1 MNTEPPSAEVHDPVR
16 LEFRT
21 HIDML
26 DFVQVVA
33 DEMGRLAGLDDDS
46 LHWVG
51 VAVQEAVVNAIKH
64 GNRRI
69 EDKLVTVEFD
79 LVPTIDPRQ
88 LKVRVADQGEGFDP
102 VEVVDPLAPENL
114 LSSSGRGLFF
124 MRNFMEDVTLRRCP
138 GGGMEVVMVTKVG
151 GVGA

>member
-1 MNTEPPSAEVHDPVR
+1 MNADPPSVEVRNLVR

-21 HIDML
+21 HLDML
-26 DFVQVVA
+26 DFVQVVG
-33 DEMGRLAGLDDDS
+33 DELGRLVGLDDDS

-64 GNRRI
+64 GNRRV
-69 EDKLVTVEFD
+69 EEKLVTVEFG
-79 LVPTIDPRQ
+79 LVPAIAPRQ
-88 LKVRVADQGEGFDP
+88 LRVRVVDQGEGFDP

-124 MRNFMEDVTLRRCP
+124 MRNFMDDVTLRRCP
-138 GGGMEVVMVTKVG
+138 TGGMEVVMVTKAG

>member
-1 MNTEPPSAEVHDPVR
+1 MNTAPPSAEVHDSVR

-21 HIDML
+21 HTDML

-33 DEMGRLAGLDDDS
+33 DEMGRLVGLDDDS

-69 EDKLVTVEFD
+69 EDKLVTVEFG
-79 LVPTIDPRQ
+79 LVPAIDPRQ
-88 LKVRVADQGEGFDP
+88 LRVRVGVQGEGLDP
-102 VEVVDPLAPENL
+102 VEVADPLAPENL

-138 GGGMEVVMVTKVG
+138 AGGMEIVMVTKVG